1 MSESRAIPKSSDVRG
16 CALIHRVTLLLFFMR
31 VEQYVNKHWLSRVQT
46 FPNSIHYHPRPR
58 SIICFLDYCT
68 VLLLPL
74 ISYSLFLLSSQHD
87 PIKHMADQVTSLLK
101 TFWGALICL
110 RVRAMV
116 FTIMVHTILWPGP
129 LLARW
134 LPLLSPPPTP
144 LQPCSLGH
152 VSLFATPLPLLLILT
167 WFASLFPS
175 NLSLNFHALV
185 RVSVTIL
192 LKL

>member
-1 MSESRAIPKSSDVRG
+1 MLEV
-16 CALIHRVTLLLFFMR
+16 VLL
-31 VEQYVNKHWLSRVQT
+31 S
-46 FPNSIHYHPRPR
+46 
-58 SIICFLDYCT
+58 T
-68 VLLLPL
+68 VLHCFSFLWELSSMSINIDYPESKHFL
-74 ISYSLFLLSSQHD
+74 TAYITTLVQGPSSVSWIIALSFFCPWSLTVYFYSSSQHD

-175 NLSLNFHALV
+175 SLSLNFHALV